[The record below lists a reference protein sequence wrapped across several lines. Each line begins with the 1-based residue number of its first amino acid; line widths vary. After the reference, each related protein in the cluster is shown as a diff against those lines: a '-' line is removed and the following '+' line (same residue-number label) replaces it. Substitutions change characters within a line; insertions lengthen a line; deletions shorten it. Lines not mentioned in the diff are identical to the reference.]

1 MLKKYKK
8 VILYTII
15 IIIVLVTGTLIFFL
29 RNLLNYNEIEFICT
43 QAGDSVSYE
52 FISKEGRDVN
62 LNSFSLENYRDSEGR
77 VIKSK
82 SYIFVGGTTNLSEKE
97 NRNYFNEIMS
107 SEESIIEWIFVFK
120 DRTITVINGK
130 IQK

>member
-15 IIIVLVTGTLIFFL
+15 IIIALVTGTLIFFL

-52 FISKEGRDVN
+52 FISKEGR
-62 LNSFSLENYRDSEGR
+62 ERG
-77 VIKSK
+77 I
-82 SYIFVGGTTNLSEKE
+82 
-97 NRNYFNEIMS
+97 
-107 SEESIIEWIFVFK
+107 
-120 DRTITVINGK
+120 
-130 IQK
+130 